1 MTTTLHGIATE
12 ALKLPNTEREALIE
26 TLVAS
31 VVPPSSLHP
40 EWEAEIAR
48 RLADIETGRVTLIP
62 GEQVFAEV
70 RALIAGHKR
79 RTLEA

>member
-12 ALKLPNTEREALIE
+12 ALKLPNNEREALIE

-31 VVPPSSLHP
+31 VVPPSPLHP

-48 RLADIETGRVTLIP
+48 RLDDIETGRVTLIP
-62 GEQVFAEV
+62 GEHVFAEV

>member
-12 ALKLPNTEREALIE
+12 ALKLPNNEREALIE

-31 VVPPSSLHP
+31 VVPPSPLHP
-40 EWEAEIAR
+40 KWEAEIAR

-62 GEQVFAEV
+62 GEKVFAEV
-70 RALIAGHKR
+70 RALIAGHKSHTR
-79 RTLEA
+79 EA